1 MTPAKGAARSPESWH
16 RPIMQ
21 KVGPDK
27 HHFQLGDCFSRCS
40 VFSRG
45 KPTPIIG
52 FLFLKSKSVLG
63 SKMDAKHRSAGVCL
77 QAKSFLRLCLAA
89 AASATQHA
97 SSTAN
102 LKVLGSTMLVSS
114 TTLIHKTPSAG
125 QLGNHVRDLLATFS
139 SKSQGD

>member
-1 MTPAKGAARSPESWH
+1 
-16 RPIMQ
+16 
-21 KVGPDK
+21 
-27 HHFQLGDCFSRCS
+27 
-40 VFSRG
+40 
-45 KPTPIIG
+45 
-52 FLFLKSKSVLG
+52 
-63 SKMDAKHRSAGVCL
+63 MDAKHRSAGVCL
-77 QAKSFLRLCLAA
+77 QAKSFLRLCLA